1 MNCKETRKWMS
12 PYLDSE
18 LGATKTFEVG
28 AHLSD
33 CPGCKSRFE
42 SERKV
47 DDLVRSRL
55 QKDVMPPEMW
65 ERISRT
71 VSEPR
76 WVRQLRSPRTLALAA
91 CLAMAVLGTV
101 LIRSRPSGG
110 ETPEFVQSLLV
121 AAPDNVPFADADMDR
136 IDIMHLLDDRFD
148 GKFTLAVADEHMDR
162 HRLEFIEAVDRTDEN
177 GRAYVELRLNC
188 CGRPVLMALARRGA
202 DELPSVFSNAPLNGA
217 TSAIEIDGVHLATKN
232 FGGIIAVVAS
242 RHPVEQIASGLKY
255 SKA

>member
-1 MNCKETRKWMS
+1 MNCKESRKWMS

-28 AHLSD
+28 AHLGD
-33 CPGCKSRFE
+33 CPECKFRFE

-55 QKDVMPPEMW
+55 QKDVMPTELW

-71 VSEPR
+71 VSEPK

-101 LIRSRPSGG
+101 LIPSRPSTVESPGL
-110 ETPEFVQSLLV
+110 VQSLLV
-121 AAPDNVPFADADMDR
+121 SAPDNVPFADADMDR
-136 IDIMHLLDDRFD
+136 IDIMRLLNERFD
-148 GKFTLAVADEHMDR
+148 GEFTLATASERRDG
-162 HRLEFIEAVDRTDEN
+162 HRLEFIEAVDRTDDN

-188 CGRPVLMALARRGA
+188 CGRPVLMALARRGV
-202 DELPSVFSNAPLNGA
+202 DGLPSVFSNAPLNGA
-217 TSAIEIDGVHLATKN
+217 ISTTEIDGVHVATKD

-242 RHPVEQIASGLKY
+242 RHPVEQIASGLGF